1 MKMMIHSL
9 LVLTMIQI
17 IMPVPTKVETPLDE
31 LIQFADQH
39 DYPIEFGEL
48 TIKETFTTNETEQI
62 KTQLIRS
69 GFQKTNEYEQYERKL
84 DQELHETIT
93 IININNT
100 DKKAVNYQ
108 LSGNVNLLNQDN
120 NYDQI
125 IKSFF
130 STIYTTEKKEYA
142 CLKISSHDM
151 MLSGYFFAEIQKNL
165 NYQEIDRIEEPD
177 LTVISGY
184 TTQFN
189 QQIPYENE
197 QMNLQISVRHRSN
210 QEKQIMIGTP
220 ILMTEY

>member
-1 MKMMIHSL
+1 MKIMIHSL
-9 LVLTMIQI
+9 LVLMMIQL
-17 IMPVPTKVETPLDE
+17 IMPMPTKVETPLDE

-48 TIKETFTTNETEQI
+48 TIKETFTTSETEQI
-62 KTQLIRS
+62 KLALIRA
-69 GFQKTNEYEQYERKL
+69 GFQKTNEVNQYERKL
-84 DQELHETIT
+84 NDDLHEIIT
-93 IININNT
+93 IIDSIEQVNQ
-100 DKKAVNYQ
+100 AVNYQ
-108 LSGNVNLLNQDN
+108 LLGNVNLMNQTDD
-120 NYDQI
+120 YAETV
-125 IKSFF
+125 KSLI
-130 STIYTTEKKEYA
+130 STIYTTEKKQYA

-165 NYQEIDRIEEPD
+165 NYQGIDRIEEPD

-189 QQIPYENE
+189 QQIPYGNE
-197 QMNLQISVRHRSN
+197 QMNVQISVRQRSN

>member
-1 MKMMIHSL
+1 MKIMIHSL
-9 LVLTMIQI
+9 LVLMMIQL
-17 IMPVPTKVETPLDE
+17 IMPMPTKVETPLDE

-62 KTQLIRS
+62 KLALIRA
-69 GFQKTNEYEQYERKL
+69 GFQKTNEVNQYERKL
-84 DQELHETIT
+84 NDDLHEIIT
-93 IININNT
+93 IIDSIEQVNQ
-100 DKKAVNYQ
+100 AVNYQ
-108 LSGNVNLLNQDN
+108 LLGNVNLMNQTDD
-120 NYDQI
+120 YAETV
-125 IKSFF
+125 KSLI
-130 STIYTTEKKEYA
+130 STIYTTEKKQYA

-189 QQIPYENE
+189 QQIPYGNE
-197 QMNLQISVRHRSN
+197 QMNVQISVRQRSN

>member
-1 MKMMIHSL
+1 MKIMIHSL
-9 LVLTMIQI
+9 LVLMMIQL
-17 IMPVPTKVETPLDE
+17 IMPMPTKVETPLDE

-48 TIKETFTTNETEQI
+48 TIKETFTTSETEQI
-62 KTQLIRS
+62 KLALIRA
-69 GFQKTNEYEQYERKL
+69 GFQKTNEVNQYERKL
-84 DQELHETIT
+84 NDDLHEIIT
-93 IININNT
+93 IIDSIEQVNQ
-100 DKKAVNYQ
+100 AVNYQ
-108 LSGNVNLLNQDN
+108 LLGNVNHMNRTDD
-120 NYDQI
+120 YAETV
-125 IKSFF
+125 KSLI
-130 STIYTTEKKEYA
+130 STIYTTEKQQYA

-189 QQIPYENE
+189 QQIPYGNE
-197 QMNLQISVRHRSN
+197 QMNVQISVRQRSN